1 MLLYCIA
8 IPIFLALIMNLI
20 IYIFK
25 LNKNEEKY
33 FKPYIIGI
41 IWTVLFGILG
51 YVYYLL
57 YELNKN
63 INIGSIS
70 IIILLLYSLSYPFL
84 IYINKDNILL
94 YNMICL
100 ILSFIVS
107 LIVLSYSKYIF
118 IYLIPLL
125 LWINYINIIFII
137 KK

>member
-1 MLLYCIA
+1 MLLYCIG
-8 IPIFLALIMNLI
+8 IPIILALILNLI

-25 LNKNEEKY
+25 LNKNEEKDIN
-33 FKPYIIGI
+33 PYIIGT

-57 YELNKN
+57 YELNKS

-125 LWINYINIIFII
+125 LWINYINIVFII